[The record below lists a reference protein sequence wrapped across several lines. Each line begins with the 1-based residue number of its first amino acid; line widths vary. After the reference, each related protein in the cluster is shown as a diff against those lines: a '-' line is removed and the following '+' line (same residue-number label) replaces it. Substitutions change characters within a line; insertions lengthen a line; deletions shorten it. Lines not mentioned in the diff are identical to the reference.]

1 MSSNKTS
8 TTLQRKWIQCSHRWR
23 KEMEELAHL
32 EESEVMKVGGLTFV
46 PDEKRFMIIQTE
58 KTEVLLGLRD
68 DGTEV
73 AIKMMRKLGFK
84 MVQQELE
91 ILLKHRFTSR
101 HVVQY
106 VDSAE
111 DKYFGY
117 IAMQLCECTL
127 AEYISAAP
135 LAERKSKAK
144 EFLKGLKDLHE
155 ANVIHR
161 DIKPHNVLID
171 KDGRVRLADF
181 GLSRILDLDQ
191 TSKETG
197 NAGTPCWV
205 ATEIIKNHLA
215 GKTSRYKRSTDIQ
228 VAGMLVYYILS
239 GGKHPFG
246 DPVRCHGN
254 ICDGK
259 YTLQDLND
267 EEVKDLVESMLNIIP
282 KERPRITE
290 VLKHPYFWEEDRK
303 EMFLREV
310 GNVGE
315 VEKYGDFIDDES
327 LVKGKT
333 FSTWKTELNDVT
345 DVDDMKSM
353 KRKWLTLVE
362 EHAGDDRRFPQ
373 TLLGL
378 LRFIRNRLVDSK
390 DEMKEINVM
399 KLFPD
404 LVVTAYKCAK
414 ERAWEVKGFLPLTSS
429 EKRKA
434 DWPIPTQ
441 EAQEPGGQT
450 QEMKTLS
457 ESSLMDVA
465 RPSPSGRTQ
474 EMKTLSES
482 SLMDVDGPSPSG
494 RTQEM
499 KTWSESSLMDV
510 ARLSLTKAAEFVDRH
525 RAELI
530 GRVSNVMPIAD
541 ALLSKGLHPE
551 KYSEIKAAATSQA
564 KMREIYECLRSAGAE
579 GKAAFYGVLLQEE
592 PHLLKDL
599 SRSSSQTVA
608 PSVSYNQVQR
618 VIRHASAPSRHP
630 SPGQDFFSNHKA
642 ALETRLPVLTTILI
656 LLQQR
661 RVLSDLEREQV
672 ESKPTSTERNHVL
685 LTMIQRKGATAQM
698 EFYEVLKEQ
707 DPHLVQDLEGY
718 CH

>member
-333 FSTWKTELNDVT
+333 FSTWKTEQLNDVT

-414 ERAWEVKGFLPLTSS
+414 ERAWEVKGGS
-429 EKRKA
+429 R
-434 DWPIPTQ
+434 ICGQ
-441 EAQEPGGQT
+441 AQ
-450 QEMKTLS
+450 S
-457 ESSLMDVA
+457 
-465 RPSPSGRTQ
+465 
-474 EMKTLSES
+474 
-482 SLMDVDGPSPSG
+482 
-494 RTQEM
+494 
-499 KTWSESSLMDV
+499 
-510 ARLSLTKAAEFVDRH
+510 
-525 RAELI
+525 RAHWQ
-530 GRVSNVMPIAD
+530 G
-541 ALLSKGLHPE
+541 
-551 KYSEIKAAATSQA
+551 
-564 KMREIYECLRSAGAE
+564 
-579 GKAAFYGVLLQEE
+579 
-592 PHLLKDL
+592 
-599 SRSSSQTVA
+599 RSSSQTVA